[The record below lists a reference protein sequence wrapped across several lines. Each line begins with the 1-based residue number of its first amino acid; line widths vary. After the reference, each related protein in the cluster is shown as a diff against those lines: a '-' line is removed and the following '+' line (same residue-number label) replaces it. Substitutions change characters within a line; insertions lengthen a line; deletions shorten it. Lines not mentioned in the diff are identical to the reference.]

1 MRFPYEIVVKWSN
14 EDAAY
19 VARVPELGIGL
30 TAQGSTPEEAVR
42 KIVTAAQAL
51 VKSIASEKTSQ

>member
-1 MRFPYEIVVKWSN
+1 MKFPYEVVVKWSD

-19 VARVPELGIGL
+19 IARVPELGIVL

-42 KIVTAAQAL
+42 KVVTAAKAL
-51 VKSIASEKTSQ
+51 LKSIASEKTSQ